1 MDEKDEEAQSI
12 INHDIKSN
20 QPSIESE
27 TDKSQSNPSFSITPK
42 ELSNLMNL
50 YKDRSDNYNDIKYF
64 KEKGGILPLL
74 TSLKTDA
81 KDGISTLSLENRLEH
96 FGSNKI
102 FVKPLPNFM
111 DFVYE
116 ALSDKMI
123 IILIISSL
131 IEISISLFN
140 KFFKGENN
148 IDYLDGISII
158 IAIVVVVMVGSI
170 TNYKKEMKF
179 HSLNDFEKKNAKYN
193 VIRNGMNQY
202 VISDELLVG
211 DLIKINYGEILPADM
226 ILIEGNGLKIDE
238 SSLTGESNSVSK
250 KCYEDCLEELLNK
263 KKEPSSNLLFCGT
276 NVVEGNGSAIVV
288 AIGEYSQKG
297 IIKGTIDNA
306 QEENKTPL
314 ENKLNIIADLIGYFG
329 LGSAIIT
336 FIALCIQLTI
346 EYFTNKELK
355 TIEIVNKI
363 LKILILCVSI
373 IVVAI
378 PEGLP
383 LAVTLSLAFS
393 IKKLMDRNNL
403 VRKMHA
409 CETMGGANY
418 ICTDKTGTL
427 TENQMYIVSLI
438 THNKEINIKRNID
451 SIYVGTINST
461 PIDKNY
467 GKKIRNNYNLI
478 IDNENVW
485 EITQMAISVNVEC
498 EITPL
503 IKSDING
510 DMETCTSKN
519 KTDKAFTEFLYQFKS
534 PVSYYRNKFLT
545 NNYNFKKLPFD
556 SIKKRMSIM
565 IKNSSFPTGYRLFTK
580 GAAENAMI
588 YSDKYIDKENGQIY
602 EINNDIKKYINHK
615 IDKLNKKMI
624 RSLYVCYKDISKE
637 EFDNGFDIGER
648 GLLIDQLELVFIG
661 IFGLKDSLRQE
672 VKESVDKCHNASV
685 NVIMVTGDNII
696 TATSIAK
703 ECNILPKTVD
713 LNNLKKYEIEKNP
726 YEINNP
732 ELKQKHI
739 ESLLINQPYSITGN
753 SFYEAIGGIYCETCN
768 EDSQNCKCPKTKA
781 EAEELSKKNGEEI
794 KKIKK
799 DSIKNIENFKKI
811 TKNLLV
817 LARSQPLHKYALVL
831 GLKALG
837 NVVAVT
843 GDGTNDA
850 PALSKS
856 DVGFAMIEGTDIAKE
871 ASDIVI
877 LDNNFSSIVI
887 AIIYGRSIY
896 ENIRKFLQFQL
907 TVNFCACILVFI
919 CSCIGNETPLNSIQM
934 LWVNLIMDSLGSL
947 ALATEPPYDSL
958 LQKRPTRKDESI
970 INGIMWKNISLQA
983 LFEIFLLLILYIKGP
998 SFIREDKKII
1008 LKSHEEIYKCF
1019 GGLPGDVN
1027 YEKSKDYIIFGSE
1040 NSWNK
1045 KLFLNLTGIKADN
1058 TLKEICKKF
1067 LPNNEDD
1074 WSNISLFDV
1083 FDKYNDIY
1091 GSTTHMTFIFN
1102 VFVFYTLFNQINC
1115 RVIDNSY
1122 NIFARIDKGLMF
1134 CLVTFGE
1141 MFIQFLIVQYGYGV
1155 FHCVKGGLSFT
1166 QWTLCIIIS
1175 SSTFLFGIIIKMIPL
1190 DKIIDYYLASKDDKD
1205 VFRPIP
1211 TIGFSKGIS
1220 IIVNNVNSLIS
1231 GDSGDKYNNNYSKIV
1246 KDEDSKDFQESET
1259 VGIYEYRN

>member
-1 MDEKDEEAQSI
+1 MEEKDEESQSI
-12 INHDIKSN
+12 INKDSKPLQIN
-20 QPSIESE
+20 EE
-27 TDKSQSNPSFSITPK
+27 LANNNNSFSISPQ

-50 YKDRSDNYNDIKYF
+50 YKDRSGNYNDIKYF
-64 KEKGGILPLL
+64 QEKGGILPLL
-74 TSLKTDA
+74 NSLKTDA
-81 KDGISTLSLENRLEH
+81 KHGISKSSVENRIEH
-96 FGSNKI
+96 FGENKI
-102 FVKPLPNFM
+102 FVKPLPNFL
-111 DFVYE
+111 DFVIE

-131 IEISISLFN
+131 IEIGISLFN

-158 IAIVVVVMVGSI
+158 VAIVVVVMVGSI

-179 HSLNDFEKKNAKYN
+179 HSLNDFEKKAAKYN
-193 VIRNGMNQY
+193 VIRSGTNHY

-211 DLIKINYGEILPADM
+211 DLVKINYGEILPADM

-250 KCYEDCLEELLNK
+250 KCYEECLEELLNK

-276 NVVEGNGSAIVV
+276 NVVEGSGSAIVV

-329 LGSAIIT
+329 LGSAIVT
-336 FIALCIQLTI
+336 FIALCIQLAF
-346 EYFTNKELK
+346 EYFTNKEIK
-355 TIEIVNKI
+355 VIEVVNKI
-363 LKILILCVSI
+363 LRILILCVSI

-427 TENQMYIVSLI
+427 TENQMYIVSLV
-438 THNKEINIKRNID
+438 TSHKEINIKRNID
-451 SIYVGTINST
+451 SIDVGSINST
-461 PIDKNY
+461 PVDKNF
-467 GKKIRNNYNLI
+467 GKKIRSNYNLI
-478 IDNENVW
+478 VDNEDFW
-485 EITQMAISVNVEC
+485 EKLQMSISVNVEC

-503 IKSDING
+503 INPDING
-510 DMETCTSKN
+510 DMEICSTKN
-519 KTDKAFTEFLYQFKS
+519 KTDKAFIEFLYQFKS
-534 PVSYYRNKFLT
+534 PVSYYRNKLLSNKF
-545 NNYNFKKLPFD
+545 NFKKLPFD
-556 SIKKRMSIM
+556 SSKKRMSILV
-565 IKNSSFPTGYRLFTK
+565 KNSSFPTGYRLFTK
-580 GAAENAMI
+580 GAAENAMM
-588 YSDKYIDKENGQIY
+588 YSDKYIDKENGQIC
-602 EINNDIKKYINHK
+602 EINNEIKKYINHK

-624 RSLYVCYKDISKE
+624 RSLYVCYKDITKE
-637 EFDNGFDIGER
+637 EFENGFEIGDR
-648 GLLIDQLELVFIG
+648 GLLVDQLELVFIG

-672 VKESVDKCHNASV
+672 VKESVEKCHDASV
-685 NVIMVTGDNII
+685 NIIMVTGDNII

-703 ECNILPKTVD
+703 ECNILPRTVD
-713 LNNLKKYEIEKNP
+713 LNDLKKYEIEKNP
-726 YEINNP
+726 NEINDP

-739 ESLLINQPYSITGN
+739 EKLLINKPYAITGN
-753 SFYEAIGGIYCETCN
+753 SFYEVIGGLYCETCN
-768 EDSQNCKCPKTKA
+768 EDSPNCKCPKTRA
-781 EAEELSKKNGEEI
+781 EAEELSRKTGSKIKN
-794 KKIKK
+794 IKK
-799 DSIKNIENFKKI
+799 DAIKNIENFKNI

-831 GLKALG
+831 GLKSLG

-896 ENIRKFLQFQL
+896 ENIRKFLQSQL
-907 TVNFCACILVFI
+907 TVNFCACLLVFI

-958 LQKRPTRKDESI
+958 LMNRPTQKNESI
-970 INGIMWKNISLQA
+970 INGKMWKNIGLQA
-983 LFEIFLLLILYIKGP
+983 FFEICLLLFLYIKGP
-998 SFIREDKKII
+998 SFIREDKPYI
-1008 LKSHEEIYKCF
+1008 LNSHEEIYSCF
-1019 GGLPGDVN
+1019 GGLPGDVDYN
-1027 YEKSKDYIIFGSE
+1027 KYKNYIIYGSE
-1040 NSWNK
+1040 TSWSK
-1045 KLFLNLTGIKADN
+1045 KFQLDISKFNADN
-1058 TLKEICKKF
+1058 NLRNICEKY
-1067 LPNNEDD
+1067 LPTNEAD
-1074 WSNISLFDV
+1074 WAGISLFDV
-1083 FDKYNDIY
+1083 FEKYNALY

-1102 VFVFYTLFNQINC
+1102 VFVFYTLFNQFNC
-1115 RVIDNSY
+1115 RIIDDSY
-1122 NIFARIDKGLMF
+1122 NIFARINKGLMF

-1141 MFIQFLIVQYGYGV
+1141 MFIQFLIVQYGFGV

-1166 QWTLCIIIS
+1166 QWTLCLIFAS
-1175 SSTFLFGIIIKMIPL
+1175 TTFLFSAIIKIIPL
-1190 DKIIDYYLASKDDKD
+1190 DKTIDYYLASKEDKD
-1205 VFRPIP
+1205 KFQPIP
-1211 TIGFSKGIS
+1211 IMGFTKGIS
-1220 IIVNNVNSLIS
+1220 VIVNNFMNR
-1231 GDSGDKYNNNYSKIV
+1231 DDTYFKIV
-1246 KDEDSKDFQESET
+1246 KDEENKNFQGSET
-1259 VGIYEYRN
+1259 VEYQ

>member
-1 MDEKDEEAQSI
+1 MEKKDENNLFI
-12 INHDIKSN
+12 HDSN
-20 QPSIESE
+20 SSLKEEGMNES
-27 TDKSQSNPSFSITPK
+27 TKSFSISPK
-42 ELSNLMNL
+42 ELSNLMEL
-50 YKDRSDNYNDIKYF
+50 YLDRSENYNDIKYF
-64 KEKGGILPLL
+64 QEKGGITSLL
-74 TSLKTDA
+74 NSLKTNA
-81 KDGISTLSLENRLEH
+81 KQGISNSSFENRIEH

-102 FVKPLPNFM
+102 FIKPLPNFM
-111 DFVYE
+111 DFVVE
-116 ALSDKMI
+116 ALTDKMI

-131 IEISISLFN
+131 IEIGISLFN

-179 HSLNDFEKKNAKYN
+179 HSLNDFQKKAAKYN
-193 VIRNGMNQY
+193 VIRNGVNQY
-202 VISDELLVG
+202 IISDELLVG

-297 IIKGTIDNA
+297 KIKGTIDNA

-329 LGSAIIT
+329 LGSAIVT
-336 FIALCIQLTI
+336 FIALCIQLTV
-346 EYFTNKELK
+346 EYFTNKEIE
-355 TIEIVNKI
+355 TIEIINKF
-363 LKILILCVSI
+363 LKIIILCVSI

-438 THNKEINIKRNID
+438 TSHNEINIKRNID
-451 SIYVGTINST
+451 SIDVGSINST
-461 PIDKNY
+461 PIDKY
-467 GKKIRNNYNLI
+467 FGKKIRNNSNLI
-478 IDNENVW
+478 IDNENFW
-485 EITQMAISVNVEC
+485 ELLRMSISINVDC
-498 EITPL
+498 EVIPL
-503 IKSDING
+503 IKPDING
-510 DMETCTSKN
+510 DMETYNTRN
-519 KTDKAFTEFLYQFKS
+519 KTDKAFIEFLCQYKS
-534 PVSYYRNKFLT
+534 PVSFYRNKLLA
-545 NNYNFKKLPFD
+545 NNYNYKKLPFD
-556 SIKKRMSIM
+556 SSKKRMSIL

-580 GAAENAMI
+580 GASENAMM
-588 YSDKYIDKENGQIY
+588 YCDKYIDKENGQIY
-602 EINNDIKKYINHK
+602 EINNNIKKYINHK

-624 RSLYVCYKDISKE
+624 RSLYVGYKDISKE
-637 EFDNGFDIGER
+637 EFENGFEIGER

-672 VKESVDKCHNASV
+672 VKESVEKCHEASV

-696 TATSIAK
+696 TATAIAK
-703 ECNILPKTVD
+703 ECNILPSSVD
-713 LNNLKKYEIEKNP
+713 LNDLKKYEIEKNP
-726 YEINNP
+726 NEINNP

-739 ESLLINQPYSITGN
+739 ENLLINKPYAITGN
-753 SFYEAIGGIYCETCN
+753 SFYEIIEGIYCESCN
-768 EDSQNCKCPKTKA
+768 EDSINCKCPKTKA
-781 EAEELSKKNGEEI
+781 EAEELYKKNGLKI
-794 KKIKK
+794 NKIKK

-831 GLKALG
+831 GLKSLG

-887 AIIYGRSIY
+887 AIIYGRAIY

-958 LQKRPTRKDESI
+958 LLKKPTKKNESI
-970 INGIMWKNISLQA
+970 INGIMWKNIVLQA
-983 LFEIFLLLILYIKGP
+983 FFEICLLLFLYIKGP
-998 SFIREDKKII
+998 SFIREDKPLI
-1008 LKSHEEIYKCF
+1008 LNSHKEIYNCF
-1019 GGLPGDVN
+1019 GGLPGNVN
-1027 YEKSKDYIIFGSE
+1027 YEKNKYNILTGIE
-1040 NSWNK
+1040 NDWNK
-1045 KLFLNLTGIKADN
+1045 TLFLNISN
-1058 TLKEICKKF
+1058 FNNNNNLKKICEKY
-1067 LPNNEDD
+1067 LPPNEED
-1074 WSNISLFDV
+1074 WSTTSLFDI

-1115 RVIDNSY
+1115 RVIDDSY
-1122 NIFARIDKGLMF
+1122 NIFARINKGFMF

-1141 MFIQFLIVQYGYGV
+1141 MFIQFLIVQYGYGI
-1155 FHCVKGGLSFT
+1155 FHCIKGGLSFT
-1166 QWTLCIIIS
+1166 QWSLCLIFS
-1175 SSTFLFGIIIKMIPL
+1175 SSTFLFSLIIKIIPL
-1190 DKIIDYYLASKDDKD
+1190 DKNINYYLAPKEDKEFEPIPIIGFNKDISVFIDNFMNREDRYKLNNNPYVKIIKDDEGKNYQSFD
-1205 VFRPIP
+1205 
-1211 TIGFSKGIS
+1211 
-1220 IIVNNVNSLIS
+1220 NV
-1231 GDSGDKYNNNYSKIV
+1231 
-1246 KDEDSKDFQESET
+1246 T
-1259 VGIYEYRN
+1259 

>member
-1 MDEKDEEAQSI
+1 MEERDEESMSI
-12 INHDIKSN
+12 INNDSKPPVIEPDISN
-20 QPSIESE
+20 
-27 TDKSQSNPSFSITPK
+27 DKHSFSITPQ

-50 YKDRSDNYNDIKYF
+50 YKDRSENYNDIKYF
-64 KEKGGILPLL
+64 QEKGGILSLL

-81 KDGISTLSLENRLEH
+81 KHGISTISLQNRLEH

-102 FVKPLPNFM
+102 FIKPLPNFW
-111 DFVYE
+111 DFVLE

-140 KFFKGENN
+140 RFFKGEDN

-179 HSLNDFEKKNAKYN
+179 HSLNDFEKKAAKYN

-211 DLIKINYGEILPADM
+211 DLVKINYGEILPADM

-250 KCYEDCLEELLNK
+250 KIYEECLEELLNK
-263 KKEPSSNLLFCGT
+263 KKDPSSNLLFCGT
-276 NVVEGNGSAIVV
+276 NVVEGSGSAIVI

-329 LGSAIIT
+329 LGSAVIT
-336 FIALCIQLTI
+336 FIALCIQLTV
-346 EYFTNKELK
+346 EYFTNKEL
-355 TIEIVNKI
+355 TTMEIVNKI

-438 THNKEINIKRNID
+438 TSNKEINIKRNFD
-451 SIYVGTINST
+451 SIDVGTINST
-461 PIDKNY
+461 PIDKNF
-467 GKKIRNNYNLI
+467 GKKIRSNYNLI
-478 IDNENVW
+478 IDNDNYW
-485 EITQMAISVNVEC
+485 EILQMSISVNVEC

-503 IKSDING
+503 IKPDING
-510 DMETCTSKN
+510 DMETCSTRN

-534 PVSYYRNKFLT
+534 PVSFYRNKLLT
-545 NNYNFKKLPFD
+545 NNFNFKKLPFD
-556 SIKKRMSIM
+556 SSKKRMSILV
-565 IKNSSFPTGYRLFTK
+565 KNSSFPTGYRLFTK
-580 GAAENAMI
+580 GAAENAMM

-602 EINNDIKKYINHK
+602 EINNEMKKFITHK

-624 RSLYVCYKDISKE
+624 RSLYLCYKDITKE
-637 EFDNGFDIGER
+637 EFENGFEIGER

-672 VKESVDKCHNASV
+672 VKESVEKCHDASV

-696 TATSIAK
+696 TATAIAK
-703 ECNILPKTVD
+703 ECNILPSTVD
-713 LNNLKKYEIEKNP
+713 LNDLKKHDIEKNP
-726 YEINNP
+726 NEINNP
-732 ELKQKHI
+732 ELKENHI
-739 ESLLINQPYSITGN
+739 KNLLINKPYAITGN
-753 SFYEAIGGIYCETCN
+753 SFYEAIGGIYCETCK
-768 EDSQNCKCPKTKA
+768 EDSSNCKCPKTKA
-781 EAEELSKKNGEEI
+781 EAEELSKKTGVKI
-794 KKIKK
+794 KNIKK
-799 DSIKNIENFKKI
+799 DSIKNIDNFKEI

-831 GLKALG
+831 GLKSLG

-907 TVNFCACILVFI
+907 TVNFCACLLVFI

-958 LQKRPTRKDESI
+958 LSKRPTQKNESI
-970 INGIMWKNISLQA
+970 INGIMWKHISLQA
-983 LFEIFLLLILYIKGP
+983 LFEILLLLFLYIKGP
-998 SFIREDKKII
+998 YFIREDKKLI
-1008 LKSHEEIYKCF
+1008 LKSHEEIYNCF

-1027 YEKSKDYIIFGSE
+1027 YEKSKEYILYGVE
-1040 NSWNK
+1040 NSWSK
-1045 KLFLNLTGIKADN
+1045 KLLINLKNIQSN
-1058 TLKEICKKF
+1058 NNLKKICEKY
-1067 LPNNEDD
+1067 LPTNEEE
-1074 WSNISLFDV
+1074 WGSISLFDI
-1083 FDKYNDIY
+1083 FDKYNDLY

-1102 VFVFYTLFNQINC
+1102 VFVFYTLFNQFNC
-1115 RVIDNSY
+1115 RVIDDSY
-1122 NIFARIDKGLMF
+1122 NIFARINKGFMF
-1134 CLVTFGE
+1134 ILVTLGE
-1141 MFIQFLIVQYGYGV
+1141 MFIQFLIVQYGSGV

-1166 QWTLCIIIS
+1166 QWTLCLIFS
-1175 SSTFLFGIIIKMIPL
+1175 SSTFLFSFLIKMIPL
-1190 DKIIDYYLASKDDKD
+1190 DKTIDYYLASNEDKD
-1205 VFRPIP
+1205 KFKPIP
-1211 TIGFSKGIS
+1211 IIGFSKGVS
-1220 IIVNNVNSLIS
+1220 VIVNNFLNS
-1231 GDSGDKYNNNYSKIV
+1231 DKINDNYVKIV
-1246 KDEDSKDFQESET
+1246 KDDDGKNLQGTET
-1259 VGIYEYRN
+1259 VGI

>member
-1 MDEKDEEAQSI
+1 MEEKDEESQSI
-12 INHDIKSN
+12 INKDSKPLQIN
-20 QPSIESE
+20 EE
-27 TDKSQSNPSFSITPK
+27 LANNNNSFSISPQ

-50 YKDRSDNYNDIKYF
+50 YKDRSGNYNDIKYF
-64 KEKGGILPLL
+64 QEKGGILPLL
-74 TSLKTDA
+74 NSLKTDA
-81 KDGISTLSLENRLEH
+81 KHGISKSSVENRIEH
-96 FGSNKI
+96 FGENKI
-102 FVKPLPNFM
+102 FVKPLPNFL
-111 DFVYE
+111 DFVIE

-131 IEISISLFN
+131 IEIGISLFN

-158 IAIVVVVMVGSI
+158 VAIVVVVMVGSI

-179 HSLNDFEKKNAKYN
+179 HSLNDFEKKAAKYN
-193 VIRNGMNQY
+193 VIRSGTNHY

-211 DLIKINYGEILPADM
+211 DLVKINYGEILPADM

-250 KCYEDCLEELLNK
+250 KCYEECLEELLNK

-276 NVVEGNGSAIVV
+276 NVVEGSGSAIVV

-329 LGSAIIT
+329 LGSAIVT
-336 FIALCIQLTI
+336 FIALCIQLAF
-346 EYFTNKELK
+346 EYFTNKEIK
-355 TIEIVNKI
+355 VIEVVNKI
-363 LKILILCVSI
+363 LRILILCVSI

-427 TENQMYIVSLI
+427 TENQMYIVSLV
-438 THNKEINIKRNID
+438 TSHKEINIKRNID
-451 SIYVGTINST
+451 SIDVGSINST
-461 PIDKNY
+461 PVDKNF
-467 GKKIRNNYNLI
+467 GKKIRSNYNLI
-478 IDNENVW
+478 VDNEDFW
-485 EITQMAISVNVEC
+485 EKLQMSISVNVEC

-503 IKSDING
+503 INPDING
-510 DMETCTSKN
+510 DMEICSTKN
-519 KTDKAFTEFLYQFKS
+519 KTDKAFIEFLYQFKS
-534 PVSYYRNKFLT
+534 PVSYYRNKLLSNKF
-545 NNYNFKKLPFD
+545 NFKKLPFD
-556 SIKKRMSIM
+556 SSKKRMSILV
-565 IKNSSFPTGYRLFTK
+565 KNSSFPTGYRLFTK
-580 GAAENAMI
+580 GAAENAMM
-588 YSDKYIDKENGQIY
+588 YSDKYIDKENGQIC
-602 EINNDIKKYINHK
+602 EINNEIKKYINHK

-624 RSLYVCYKDISKE
+624 RSLYVCYKDITKE
-637 EFDNGFDIGER
+637 EFENGFEIGDR
-648 GLLIDQLELVFIG
+648 GLLVDQLELVFIG

-672 VKESVDKCHNASV
+672 VKESVEKCHDASV

-703 ECNILPKTVD
+703 ECNILPRTVD
-713 LNNLKKYEIEKNP
+713 LNDLKKYEIEKNP
-726 YEINNP
+726 NEINDP

-739 ESLLINQPYSITGN
+739 EKLLINKPYAITGN
-753 SFYEAIGGIYCETCN
+753 SFYEVIGGIYCETCN
-768 EDSQNCKCPKTKA
+768 EDSPNCKCPKTRA
-781 EAEELSKKNGEEI
+781 EAEELSRKTGSKIKN
-794 KKIKK
+794 IKK
-799 DSIKNIENFKKI
+799 DAIKNIENFKNI

-831 GLKALG
+831 GLKSLG

-907 TVNFCACILVFI
+907 TVNFCACLLVFI

-958 LQKRPTRKDESI
+958 LMNRPTQKNESI
-970 INGIMWKNISLQA
+970 INGKMWKNIGLQA
-983 LFEIFLLLILYIKGP
+983 FFEICLLLFLYIKGP
-998 SFIREDKKII
+998 SFIREDKPYI
-1008 LKSHEEIYKCF
+1008 LNSHEEIYSCF
-1019 GGLPGDVN
+1019 GGLPGDVDYN
-1027 YEKSKDYIIFGSE
+1027 KYKNYIIYGSE
-1040 NSWNK
+1040 TSWSK
-1045 KLFLNLTGIKADN
+1045 KFQLDISKFNADN
-1058 TLKEICKKF
+1058 NLRNICEKY
-1067 LPNNEDD
+1067 LPTNEAD
-1074 WSNISLFDV
+1074 WAGISLFDV
-1083 FDKYNDIY
+1083 FEKYNALY

-1102 VFVFYTLFNQINC
+1102 VFVFYTLFNQFNC
-1115 RVIDNSY
+1115 RIIDDSY
-1122 NIFARIDKGLMF
+1122 NIFARINKGLMF

-1141 MFIQFLIVQYGYGV
+1141 MFIQFLIVQYGFGV

-1166 QWTLCIIIS
+1166 QWTLCLIFS
-1175 SSTFLFGIIIKMIPL
+1175 STTFLFSAIIKIIPL
-1190 DKIIDYYLASKDDKD
+1190 DKTIDYYLASKEDKD
-1205 VFRPIP
+1205 KFQPIP
-1211 TIGFSKGIS
+1211 IMGFTKGIS
-1220 IIVNNVNSLIS
+1220 VIVNNFMNR
-1231 GDSGDKYNNNYSKIV
+1231 DDTYFKIV
-1246 KDEDSKDFQESET
+1246 KDEENKNFQGSET
-1259 VGIYEYRN
+1259 VEYQ

>member
-1 MDEKDEEAQSI
+1 MDEKDEETLSI
-12 INHDIKSN
+12 INHDNK
-20 QPSIESE
+20 QPQQETETSTESE
-27 TDKSQSNPSFSITPK
+27 SSKNNPSFSITPQ

-50 YKDRSDNYNDIKYF
+50 YKDRSENYNDIKYF
-64 KEKGGILPLL
+64 QEKGGILPLL

-81 KDGISTLSLENRLEH
+81 KHGISTLSLENRLEH

-111 DFVYE
+111 DFVKE

-123 IILIISSL
+123 IILIISSF
-131 IEISISLFN
+131 IEISISIFN
-140 KFFKGENN
+140 IFKGEKNV
-148 IDYLDGISII
+148 DYLDGISII

-193 VIRNGMNQY
+193 VIRNSMNQY

-211 DLIKINYGEILPADM
+211 DLVKINYGEILPADM

-250 KCYEDCLEELLNK
+250 KCYEECLQELLNK

-276 NVVEGNGSAIVV
+276 NVVEGSGSAIVV

-329 LGSAIIT
+329 LGSAIVT

-346 EYFTNKELK
+346 EYFSNKEMK
-355 TIEIVNKI
+355 VMEIVNKI

-451 SIYVGTINST
+451 SLEVGTINST
-461 PIDKNY
+461 PVDKNY
-467 GKKIRNNYNLI
+467 GKKLRNNYNLI
-478 IDNENVW
+478 IDNDSFW
-485 EITQMAISVNVEC
+485 EVLQMAISVNVEC

-503 IKSDING
+503 IKCDING
-510 DMETCTSKN
+510 DMETCESNN

-534 PVSYYRNKFLT
+534 PLSFYRNKLLA
-545 NNYNFKKLPFD
+545 NNYNFKKLSFD
-556 SIKKRMSIM
+556 STKKRMSIM

-588 YSDKYIDKENGQIY
+588 YSDKYIDKENGKIY

-637 EFDNGFDIGER
+637 EFENGFDIGER

-672 VKESVDKCHNASV
+672 VKESVDKCHDASV

-696 TATSIAK
+696 TATAIAK
-703 ECNILPKTVD
+703 ECNILPSNVN
-713 LNNLKKYEIEKNP
+713 LNDLKKYEIEKNP
-726 YEINNP
+726 NEINDP
-732 ELKQKHI
+732 KLKQEHI
-739 ESLLINQPYSITGN
+739 KSLLINKPYAITGN
-753 SFYEAIGGIYCETCN
+753 SFYEVIGGIYCETCN

-781 EAEELSKKNGEEI
+781 EAEELSKRNGENI

-799 DSIKNIENFKKI
+799 DSIKNIENFKEI

-831 GLKALG
+831 GLKSLG

-896 ENIRKFLQFQL
+896 ENIRKFLEFQL

-919 CSCIGNETPLNSIQM
+919 CSCIGNETPLSSIQM

-958 LQKRPTRKDESI
+958 LSQKPTRKNESI
-970 INGIMWKNISLQA
+970 INGIMWKHISLQA
-983 LFEIFLLLILYIKGP
+983 LFEILLLLILYIKGP
-998 SFIREDKKII
+998 SFIHEDKKLI
-1008 LKSHEEIYKCF
+1008 LNSHEEIYKCF
-1019 GGLPGDVN
+1019 GGLPGNVN
-1027 YEKSKDYIIFGSE
+1027 YERNKDYILIGSE
-1040 NSWNK
+1040 NSWSK
-1045 KLFLNLTGIKADN
+1045 KIFLNLTGIKNDQK
-1058 TLKEICKKF
+1058 LKNICEKY
-1067 LPNNEDD
+1067 LSSNEAE
-1074 WSNISLFDV
+1074 WSTISLFDI

-1115 RVIDNSY
+1115 RVINDSY

-1141 MFIQFLIVQYGYGV
+1141 MFIQFLIVQYGSGV

-1166 QWTLCIIIS
+1166 QWTVCLILA
-1175 SSTFLFGIIIKMIPL
+1175 SSTFVFSAIIKIIPL
-1190 DKIIDYYLASKDDKD
+1190 DKTIDYYLASNEDKD
-1205 VFRPIP
+1205 IFKPIP
-1211 TIGFSKGIS
+1211 TIGFSKGVS
-1220 IIVNNVNSLIS
+1220 IIVNNFLN
-1231 GDSGDKYNNNYSKIV
+1231 GDKFNNNYSKIV

-1259 VGIYEYRN
+1259 VGI

>member
-1 MDEKDEEAQSI
+1 MEEKDEESQSI
-12 INHDIKSN
+12 INKDSKPLQIN
-20 QPSIESE
+20 EE
-27 TDKSQSNPSFSITPK
+27 LANNNNSFSISPQ

-50 YKDRSDNYNDIKYF
+50 YKDRSGNYNDIKYF
-64 KEKGGILPLL
+64 QEKGGILPLL
-74 TSLKTDA
+74 NSLKTDA
-81 KDGISTLSLENRLEH
+81 KHGISKSSVENRIEH
-96 FGSNKI
+96 FGENKI
-102 FVKPLPNFM
+102 FVKPLPNFL
-111 DFVYE
+111 DFVIE

-131 IEISISLFN
+131 IEIGISLFN

-158 IAIVVVVMVGSI
+158 VAIVVVVMVGSI

-179 HSLNDFEKKNAKYN
+179 HSLNDFEKKAAKYN
-193 VIRNGMNQY
+193 VIRSGTNHY

-211 DLIKINYGEILPADM
+211 DLVKINYGEILPADM

-250 KCYEDCLEELLNK
+250 KCYEECLEELLNK

-276 NVVEGNGSAIVV
+276 NVVEGSGSAIVV

-329 LGSAIIT
+329 LGSAIVT
-336 FIALCIQLTI
+336 FIALCIQLAF
-346 EYFTNKELK
+346 EYFTNKEIK
-355 TIEIVNKI
+355 VIEVVNKI
-363 LKILILCVSI
+363 LRILILCVSI

-427 TENQMYIVSLI
+427 TENQMYIVSLV
-438 THNKEINIKRNID
+438 TSHKEINIKRNID
-451 SIYVGTINST
+451 SIDVGSINST
-461 PIDKNY
+461 PVDKNF
-467 GKKIRNNYNLI
+467 GKKIRSNYNLI
-478 IDNENVW
+478 VDNEDFW
-485 EITQMAISVNVEC
+485 EKLQMSISVNVEC
-498 EITPL
+498 EISPL
-503 IKSDING
+503 INPDING
-510 DMETCTSKN
+510 DMEICSTKN
-519 KTDKAFTEFLYQFKS
+519 KTDKAFIEFLYQFKS
-534 PVSYYRNKFLT
+534 PVSYYRNKLLSNKF
-545 NNYNFKKLPFD
+545 NFKKLPFD
-556 SIKKRMSIM
+556 SSKKRMSILV
-565 IKNSSFPTGYRLFTK
+565 KNSSFPTGYRLFTK
-580 GAAENAMI
+580 GAAENAMM
-588 YSDKYIDKENGQIY
+588 YSDKYIDKENGQIC
-602 EINNDIKKYINHK
+602 EINNEIKKYINHK

-624 RSLYVCYKDISKE
+624 RSLYVCYKDITKE
-637 EFDNGFDIGER
+637 EFENGFEIGDR
-648 GLLIDQLELVFIG
+648 GLLVDQLELVFIG

-672 VKESVDKCHNASV
+672 VKESVEKCHDASV

-703 ECNILPKTVD
+703 ECNILPRTVD
-713 LNNLKKYEIEKNP
+713 LNDLKKYEIEKNP
-726 YEINNP
+726 NEINDP

-739 ESLLINQPYSITGN
+739 EKLLINKPYAITGN
-753 SFYEAIGGIYCETCN
+753 SFYEVIGGLYCETCN
-768 EDSQNCKCPKTKA
+768 EDSPNCKCPKTRA
-781 EAEELSKKNGEEI
+781 EAEELSRKTGSKIKN
-794 KKIKK
+794 IKK
-799 DSIKNIENFKKI
+799 DAIKNIENFKNI

-831 GLKALG
+831 GLKSLG

-907 TVNFCACILVFI
+907 TVNFCACLLVFI

-958 LQKRPTRKDESI
+958 LMNRPTQKNESI
-970 INGIMWKNISLQA
+970 INGKMWKNIGLQA
-983 LFEIFLLLILYIKGP
+983 FFEICLLLFLYIKGP
-998 SFIREDKKII
+998 SFIREDKPYI
-1008 LKSHEEIYKCF
+1008 LNSHEEIYSCF
-1019 GGLPGDVN
+1019 GGLPGDVDYN
-1027 YEKSKDYIIFGSE
+1027 KYKNYIIYGSE
-1040 NSWNK
+1040 TSWSK
-1045 KLFLNLTGIKADN
+1045 KFQLDISKFNADN
-1058 TLKEICKKF
+1058 NLRNICEKY
-1067 LPNNEDD
+1067 LPTNEAD
-1074 WSNISLFDV
+1074 WAGISLFDV
-1083 FDKYNDIY
+1083 FEKYNALY

-1102 VFVFYTLFNQINC
+1102 VFVFYTLFNQFNC
-1115 RVIDNSY
+1115 RIIDDSY
-1122 NIFARIDKGLMF
+1122 NIFARINKGLMF

-1141 MFIQFLIVQYGYGV
+1141 MFIQFLIVQYGFGV

-1166 QWTLCIIIS
+1166 QWTLCLIFAS
-1175 SSTFLFGIIIKMIPL
+1175 TTFLFSAIIKIIPL
-1190 DKIIDYYLASKDDKD
+1190 DKTIDYYLASKEDKD
-1205 VFRPIP
+1205 KFQPIP
-1211 TIGFSKGIS
+1211 IMGFTKGIS
-1220 IIVNNVNSLIS
+1220 VIVNNFMNR
-1231 GDSGDKYNNNYSKIV
+1231 DDTYFKIV
-1246 KDEDSKDFQESET
+1246 KDEENKNFQGSET
-1259 VGIYEYRN
+1259 VEYQ

>member
-1 MDEKDEEAQSI
+1 MEERDEESMSI
-12 INHDIKSN
+12 INNDSKS
-20 QPSIESE
+20 PVIEPE
-27 TDKSQSNPSFSITPK
+27 ILNDKHSFSITPQ

-50 YKDRSDNYNDIKYF
+50 YKDRSENYNDIKYF
-64 KEKGGILPLL
+64 QEKGGILSLL

-81 KDGISTLSLENRLEH
+81 KHGISTISLQNRLEH

-102 FVKPLPNFM
+102 FIKPLPNFW
-111 DFVYE
+111 DFVLE

-140 KFFKGENN
+140 RFFKGENN

-179 HSLNDFEKKNAKYN
+179 HSLNDFERKAAKYN

-211 DLIKINYGEILPADM
+211 DLVKINYGEILPADM

-250 KCYEDCLEELLNK
+250 KIYEECLEELLNK
-263 KKEPSSNLLFCGT
+263 KKDPSSNLLFCGT
-276 NVVEGNGSAIVV
+276 NVVEGSGSAIVI

-336 FIALCIQLTI
+336 FIALCIQLTV
-346 EYFTNKELK
+346 EYFTNKEL
-355 TIEIVNKI
+355 TTMEIINKI

-438 THNKEINIKRNID
+438 TSNKEINIKRNFD
-451 SIYVGTINST
+451 SIDVGSINST
-461 PIDKNY
+461 PIDKNF
-467 GKKIRNNYNLI
+467 GKKIRSNYNLI
-478 IDNENVW
+478 IDNDNYW
-485 EITQMAISVNVEC
+485 EILQMSISVNVEC

-503 IKSDING
+503 LKPDING
-510 DMETCTSKN
+510 DMETCSTRN

-534 PVSYYRNKFLT
+534 PVSFYRNKLLT
-545 NNYNFKKLPFD
+545 NNFNFKKLPFD
-556 SIKKRMSIM
+556 SSKKRMSILV
-565 IKNSSFPTGYRLFTK
+565 KNSSFPTGYRLFTK
-580 GAAENAMI
+580 GAAENAMM

-602 EINNDIKKYINHK
+602 EINNEIKKFITHK

-624 RSLYVCYKDISKE
+624 RSLYLCYKDITKE
-637 EFDNGFDIGER
+637 EFENGFEIGER

-672 VKESVDKCHNASV
+672 VKESVEKCHDASV

-696 TATSIAK
+696 TATAIAK
-703 ECNILPKTVD
+703 ECNILPNTVD
-713 LNNLKKYEIEKNP
+713 LNDLKKHDIEKNP
-726 YEINNP
+726 NEINNP
-732 ELKQKHI
+732 ELKEKHI
-739 ESLLINQPYSITGN
+739 KNLLINKPYAITGN
-753 SFYEAIGGIYCETCN
+753 SFYEAIGGIYCETCK
-768 EDSQNCKCPKTKA
+768 EDSSNCKCPKTKA
-781 EAEELSKKNGEEI
+781 EAEELSKKTGVKI
-794 KKIKK
+794 KNIKK
-799 DSIKNIENFKKI
+799 DSIKNIDNFKEI

-831 GLKALG
+831 GLKSLG

-907 TVNFCACILVFI
+907 TVNFCACLLVFI

-958 LQKRPTRKDESI
+958 LSKRPTQKNESI
-970 INGIMWKNISLQA
+970 INGIMWKHISLQA
-983 LFEIFLLLILYIKGP
+983 LFEILLLLFLYIKGP
-998 SFIREDKKII
+998 YFIKEDKNLI
-1008 LKSHEEIYKCF
+1008 LKSHEEIYNCF

-1027 YEKSKDYIIFGSE
+1027 YEKSKEYILYGVE
-1040 NSWNK
+1040 NSWSK
-1045 KLFLNLTGIKADN
+1045 KLLINLKN
-1058 TLKEICKKF
+1058 LQNNNNLKKICEKY
-1067 LPNNEDD
+1067 LPSNEEE
-1074 WSNISLFDV
+1074 WGSISLFDI
-1083 FDKYNDIY
+1083 FDKYNDLY
-1091 GSTTHMTFIFN
+1091 GATTHMTFIFN

-1115 RVIDNSY
+1115 RVIDDSY
-1122 NIFARIDKGLMF
+1122 NIFARINKGFMF
-1134 CLVTFGE
+1134 ILVTLGE
-1141 MFIQFLIVQYGYGV
+1141 MFIQFLIVQYGSGV

-1166 QWTLCIIIS
+1166 QWTLCLIFS
-1175 SSTFLFGIIIKMIPL
+1175 SSTFLFSVLIKMIPL
-1190 DKIIDYYLASKDDKD
+1190 DKTIDYFLSSNEDKE
-1205 VFRPIP
+1205 FKPIP
-1211 TIGFSKGIS
+1211 IIGFSKGVS
-1220 IIVNNVNSLIS
+1220 VIVNNFLNS
-1231 GDSGDKYNNNYSKIV
+1231 DKINNNYVKIV
-1246 KDEDSKDFQESET
+1246 KDDDSRNLQGTET
-1259 VGIYEYRN
+1259 VGI

>member
-1 MDEKDEEAQSI
+1 MEEKDEESLSI
-12 INHDIKSN
+12 INHDSKPFQIEQESSN
-20 QPSIESE
+20 
-27 TDKSQSNPSFSITPK
+27 DNHSFSITPQ

-50 YKDRSDNYNDIKYF
+50 YKERSDNYNDIKYF
-64 KEKGGILPLL
+64 QEKGGILPLL

-81 KDGISTLSLENRLEH
+81 KQGISTISLKNRLKH

-102 FVKPLPNFM
+102 FIKPLPNFL
-111 DFVYE
+111 DFVFE

-140 KFFKGENN
+140 RFFKGEDN

-179 HSLNDFEKKNAKYN
+179 HSLNDFQKKAAKYN
-193 VIRNGMNQY
+193 VIRNGINQY

-211 DLIKINYGEILPADM
+211 DLVKVNYGEILPADM

-250 KCYEDCLEELLNK
+250 KCYEECLEELLNN

-276 NVVEGNGSAIVV
+276 NVVEGSGSAIVI

-336 FIALCIQLTI
+336 FIALCIQLAI

-355 TIEIVNKI
+355 MIEIMNKI

-438 THNKEINIKRNID
+438 TSNKEINIKKNFD
-451 SIYVGTINST
+451 SVDVGTINST

-467 GKKIRNNYNLI
+467 GKKIRTNYNLI
-478 IDNENVW
+478 IDNENFW
-485 EITQMAISVNVEC
+485 DILQMSISVNVEC

-503 IKSDING
+503 IKPNING
-510 DMETCTSKN
+510 DMETCETRN

-534 PVSYYRNKFLT
+534 PVSFYRNKLLG

-556 SIKKRMSIM
+556 SSKKRMSILV
-565 IKNSSFPTGYRLFTK
+565 KNSIFPTGYRLFTK
-580 GAAENAMI
+580 GAAENAMM

-602 EINNDIKKYINHK
+602 EINNDVKKFINHK

-624 RSLYVCYKDISKE
+624 RSLYLGYKDITKE
-637 EFDNGFDIGER
+637 EFENGFEIGER

-672 VKESVDKCHNASV
+672 VKESVEKCHEASV

-703 ECNILPKTVD
+703 ECNILPNTVD
-713 LNNLKKYEIEKNP
+713 LNDLKKYEIEKNP
-726 YEINNP
+726 NEINNS
-732 ELKQKHI
+732 ELKEKHI
-739 ESLLINQPYSITGN
+739 KDLLINKPYAITGN
-753 SFYEAIGGIYCETCN
+753 SFYEVIGGIYCETCR
-768 EDSQNCKCPKTKA
+768 EDTSNCKCPKTKA
-781 EAEELSKKNGEEI
+781 EAEELSKKTCSKI
-794 KKIKK
+794 KDIKK
-799 DSIKNIENFKKI
+799 DSIKNIENFKQI
-811 TKNLLV
+811 TSNLLV

-831 GLKALG
+831 GLKTLG

-907 TVNFCACILVFI
+907 TVNFCACLLVFI

-958 LQKRPTRKDESI
+958 LSKKPTQKNESI
-970 INGIMWKNISLQA
+970 INGIMWKHISLQA
-983 LFEIFLLLILYIKGP
+983 LFEIFLLLLLYIKGP
-998 SFIREDKKII
+998 LFIKEDNNLI
-1008 LKSHEEIYKCF
+1008 LKSHEEIYNCF

-1027 YEKSKDYIIFGSE
+1027 YNKSKNYILFGSE

-1045 KLFLNLTGIKADN
+1045 KLYLNMTN
-1058 TLKEICKKF
+1058 LKQNYNLKRICAKY
-1067 LPNNEDD
+1067 LPINEDE
-1074 WSNISLFDV
+1074 WPSISLFDI
-1083 FDKYNDIY
+1083 FDKYNNIY

-1102 VFVFYTLFNQINC
+1102 VFVFYTLFNQFNC
-1115 RVIDNSY
+1115 RVIDDSY
-1122 NIFARIDKGLMF
+1122 NICARINKGLMF

-1141 MFIQFLIVQYGYGV
+1141 MFIQFLIVQYGSGI

-1166 QWTLCIIIS
+1166 QWILCLLFS
-1175 SSTFLFGIIIKMIPL
+1175 SSTFLFSALIKNIPI
-1190 DKIIDYYLASKDDKD
+1190 DKTIDYYLDSNDDEDKD
-1205 VFRPIP
+1205 KLKPIP
-1211 TIGFSKGIS
+1211 ILGFTKGVS
-1220 IIVNNVNSLIS
+1220 VIVNNFFNN
-1231 GDSGDKYNNNYSKIV
+1231 DNNYRKII
-1246 KDEDSKDFQESET
+1246 KDDDKNLQGTE
-1259 VGIYEYRN
+1259 VI

>member
-1 MDEKDEEAQSI
+1 MEEKDEESQSI
-12 INHDIKSN
+12 INKDSKPLQIN
-20 QPSIESE
+20 EE
-27 TDKSQSNPSFSITPK
+27 LANNNNSFSISPQ

-50 YKDRSDNYNDIKYF
+50 YKDRSGNYNDIKYF
-64 KEKGGILPLL
+64 QEKGGILPLL
-74 TSLKTDA
+74 NSLKTDA
-81 KDGISTLSLENRLEH
+81 KHGISKSSVENRIEH
-96 FGSNKI
+96 FGENKI
-102 FVKPLPNFM
+102 FVKPLPNFL
-111 DFVYE
+111 DFVIE

-131 IEISISLFN
+131 IEIGISLFN

-158 IAIVVVVMVGSI
+158 VAIVVVVMVGSI

-179 HSLNDFEKKNAKYN
+179 HSLNDFEKKAAKYN
-193 VIRNGMNQY
+193 VIRSGTNHY

-211 DLIKINYGEILPADM
+211 DLVKINYGEILPADM

-250 KCYEDCLEELLNK
+250 KCYEECLEELLNK

-276 NVVEGNGSAIVV
+276 NVVEGSGSAIVV

-329 LGSAIIT
+329 LGSAIVT
-336 FIALCIQLTI
+336 FIALCIQLAF
-346 EYFTNKELK
+346 EYFTNKEIK
-355 TIEIVNKI
+355 VIEVVNKI
-363 LKILILCVSI
+363 LRILILCVSI

-427 TENQMYIVSLI
+427 TENQMYIVSLV
-438 THNKEINIKRNID
+438 TSHKEINIKRNID
-451 SIYVGTINST
+451 SIDVGSINST
-461 PIDKNY
+461 PVDKNF
-467 GKKIRNNYNLI
+467 GKKIRSNYNLI
-478 IDNENVW
+478 VDNEDFW
-485 EITQMAISVNVEC
+485 EKLQMSISVNVEC

-503 IKSDING
+503 INPDING
-510 DMETCTSKN
+510 DMEICSTKN
-519 KTDKAFTEFLYQFKS
+519 KTDKAFIEFLYQFKS
-534 PVSYYRNKFLT
+534 PVSYYRNKLLSNKF
-545 NNYNFKKLPFD
+545 NFKKLPFD
-556 SIKKRMSIM
+556 SSKKRMSILV
-565 IKNSSFPTGYRLFTK
+565 KNSSFPTGYRLFTK
-580 GAAENAMI
+580 GAAENAMM
-588 YSDKYIDKENGQIY
+588 YSDKYIDKENGQIC
-602 EINNDIKKYINHK
+602 EINNEIKKYINHK

-624 RSLYVCYKDISKE
+624 RSLYVCYKDITKE
-637 EFDNGFDIGER
+637 EFENGFEIGDR
-648 GLLIDQLELVFIG
+648 GLLVDQLELVFIG

-672 VKESVDKCHNASV
+672 VKESVEKCHDASV

-703 ECNILPKTVD
+703 ECNILPRTVD
-713 LNNLKKYEIEKNP
+713 LNDLKKYEIEKNP
-726 YEINNP
+726 NEINDP

-739 ESLLINQPYSITGN
+739 EKLLINKPYAITGN
-753 SFYEAIGGIYCETCN
+753 SFYEVIGGIYCETCN
-768 EDSQNCKCPKTKA
+768 EDSPNCKCPKTRA
-781 EAEELSKKNGEEI
+781 EAEELSRKTGSKIKN
-794 KKIKK
+794 IKK
-799 DSIKNIENFKKI
+799 DAIKNIENFKNI

-831 GLKALG
+831 GLKSLG

-896 ENIRKFLQFQL
+896 ENIRKFLQSQL
-907 TVNFCACILVFI
+907 TVNFCACLLVFI

-958 LQKRPTRKDESI
+958 LMNRPTQKNESI
-970 INGIMWKNISLQA
+970 INGKMWKNIGLQA
-983 LFEIFLLLILYIKGP
+983 FFEICLLLFLYIKGP
-998 SFIREDKKII
+998 SFIREDKPYI
-1008 LKSHEEIYKCF
+1008 LNSHEEIYSCF
-1019 GGLPGDVN
+1019 GGLPGDVDYN
-1027 YEKSKDYIIFGSE
+1027 KYKNYIIYGSE
-1040 NSWNK
+1040 TSWSK
-1045 KLFLNLTGIKADN
+1045 KFQLDISKFNADN
-1058 TLKEICKKF
+1058 NLRNICEKY
-1067 LPNNEDD
+1067 LPTNEAD
-1074 WSNISLFDV
+1074 WAGISLFDV
-1083 FDKYNDIY
+1083 FEKYNALY

-1102 VFVFYTLFNQINC
+1102 VFVFYTLFNQFNC
-1115 RVIDNSY
+1115 RIIDDSY
-1122 NIFARIDKGLMF
+1122 NIFARINKGLMF

-1141 MFIQFLIVQYGYGV
+1141 MFIQFLIVQYGFGV

-1166 QWTLCIIIS
+1166 QWTLCLIFS
-1175 SSTFLFGIIIKMIPL
+1175 STTFLFSAIIKIIPL
-1190 DKIIDYYLASKDDKD
+1190 DKTIDYYLASKEDKD
-1205 VFRPIP
+1205 KFQPIP
-1211 TIGFSKGIS
+1211 IMGFTKGIS
-1220 IIVNNVNSLIS
+1220 VIVNNFMNR
-1231 GDSGDKYNNNYSKIV
+1231 DDTYFKIV
-1246 KDEDSKDFQESET
+1246 KDEENKNFQGSET
-1259 VGIYEYRN
+1259 VEYQ

>member
-1 MDEKDEEAQSI
+1 MEEKDEESQSI
-12 INHDIKSN
+12 INKDSKPLQIN
-20 QPSIESE
+20 EE
-27 TDKSQSNPSFSITPK
+27 LANNNNSFSISPQ

-50 YKDRSDNYNDIKYF
+50 YKDRSGNYNDIKYF
-64 KEKGGILPLL
+64 QEKGGILPLL
-74 TSLKTDA
+74 NSLKTDA
-81 KDGISTLSLENRLEH
+81 KHGISKSSVENRIEH
-96 FGSNKI
+96 FGENKI
-102 FVKPLPNFM
+102 FVKPLPNFL
-111 DFVYE
+111 DFVIE

-131 IEISISLFN
+131 IEIGISLFN

-158 IAIVVVVMVGSI
+158 VAIVVVVMVGSI

-179 HSLNDFEKKNAKYN
+179 HSLNDFEKKAAKYN
-193 VIRNGMNQY
+193 VIRSGTNHY

-211 DLIKINYGEILPADM
+211 DLVKINYGEILPADM

-250 KCYEDCLEELLNK
+250 KCYEECLEELLNK

-276 NVVEGNGSAIVV
+276 NVVEGSGSAIVV

-329 LGSAIIT
+329 LGSAIVT
-336 FIALCIQLTI
+336 FIALCIQLAF
-346 EYFTNKELK
+346 EYFTNKEIK
-355 TIEIVNKI
+355 VIEVVNKI
-363 LKILILCVSI
+363 LRILILCVSI

-427 TENQMYIVSLI
+427 TENQMYIVSLV
-438 THNKEINIKRNID
+438 TSHKEINIQRNID
-451 SIYVGTINST
+451 SIDVGSINST
-461 PIDKNY
+461 PVDKNF
-467 GKKIRNNYNLI
+467 GKKIRSNYNLI
-478 IDNENVW
+478 VDNEDFW
-485 EITQMAISVNVEC
+485 EKLQMSISVNVEC

-503 IKSDING
+503 INPDING
-510 DMETCTSKN
+510 DMEICSTKN
-519 KTDKAFTEFLYQFKS
+519 KTDKAFIEFLYQFKS
-534 PVSYYRNKFLT
+534 PVSYYRNKLLSNKF
-545 NNYNFKKLPFD
+545 YFKKLPFD
-556 SIKKRMSIM
+556 SSKKRMSILV
-565 IKNSSFPTGYRLFTK
+565 KNSSFPTGYRLFTK
-580 GAAENAMI
+580 GAAENAMM
-588 YSDKYIDKENGQIY
+588 YSDKYIDKENGQIC
-602 EINNDIKKYINHK
+602 EINNEIKKYINHK

-624 RSLYVCYKDISKE
+624 RSLYVCYKDITKE
-637 EFDNGFDIGER
+637 EFENGFEIGDR
-648 GLLIDQLELVFIG
+648 GLLVDQLELVFIG

-672 VKESVDKCHNASV
+672 VKESVEKCHDASV

-703 ECNILPKTVD
+703 ECNILPRTVD
-713 LNNLKKYEIEKNP
+713 LNDLKKYEIEKNP
-726 YEINNP
+726 NEINDP

-739 ESLLINQPYSITGN
+739 EKLLINKPYAITGN
-753 SFYEAIGGIYCETCN
+753 SFYEVIGGIYCETCN
-768 EDSQNCKCPKTKA
+768 EDSPNCKCPKTRA
-781 EAEELSKKNGEEI
+781 EAEELSRKTGSKIKN
-794 KKIKK
+794 IKK
-799 DSIKNIENFKKI
+799 DAIKNIENFKNI

-831 GLKALG
+831 GLKSLG

-907 TVNFCACILVFI
+907 TVNFCACLLVFI

-958 LQKRPTRKDESI
+958 LMNRPTQKNESI
-970 INGIMWKNISLQA
+970 INGKMWKNIGLQA
-983 LFEIFLLLILYIKGP
+983 FFEICLLLFLYIKGP
-998 SFIREDKKII
+998 SFIREDKPYI
-1008 LKSHEEIYKCF
+1008 LNSHEEIYSCF
-1019 GGLPGDVN
+1019 GGLPGDVDYN
-1027 YEKSKDYIIFGSE
+1027 KYKNYIIYGSE
-1040 NSWNK
+1040 TSWSK
-1045 KLFLNLTGIKADN
+1045 KFQLDISKFNADN
-1058 TLKEICKKF
+1058 NLRNICEKY
-1067 LPNNEDD
+1067 LPTNEAD
-1074 WSNISLFDV
+1074 WAGISLFDV
-1083 FDKYNDIY
+1083 FEKYNALY

-1102 VFVFYTLFNQINC
+1102 VFVFYTLFNQFNC
-1115 RVIDNSY
+1115 RIIDDSY
-1122 NIFARIDKGLMF
+1122 NIFARINKGLMF

-1141 MFIQFLIVQYGYGV
+1141 MFIQFLIVQYGFGV

-1166 QWTLCIIIS
+1166 QWTLCLIFAS
-1175 SSTFLFGIIIKMIPL
+1175 TTFLFSAIIKIIPL
-1190 DKIIDYYLASKDDKD
+1190 DKTIDYYLASKEDKD
-1205 VFRPIP
+1205 KFQPIP
-1211 TIGFSKGIS
+1211 IMGFTKGIS
-1220 IIVNNVNSLIS
+1220 VIVNNFMNR
-1231 GDSGDKYNNNYSKIV
+1231 DDTYFKIV
-1246 KDEDSKDFQESET
+1246 KDEENKNFQGSET
-1259 VGIYEYRN
+1259 VEYQ

>member
-1 MDEKDEEAQSI
+1 MEERDEESMSI
-12 INHDIKSN
+12 INNDSKPPVIEPDISN
-20 QPSIESE
+20 
-27 TDKSQSNPSFSITPK
+27 DKHSFSITPQ

-50 YKDRSDNYNDIKYF
+50 YKDRSENYNDIKYF
-64 KEKGGILPLL
+64 QEKGGILSLL

-81 KDGISTLSLENRLEH
+81 KHGISTISLQNRLEH

-102 FVKPLPNFM
+102 FIKPLPNFW
-111 DFVYE
+111 DFVLE

-140 KFFKGENN
+140 RFFKGEDN

-179 HSLNDFEKKNAKYN
+179 HSLNDFEKKAAKYN

-211 DLIKINYGEILPADM
+211 DLVKINYGEILPADM

-250 KCYEDCLEELLNK
+250 KIYEECLEELLNK
-263 KKEPSSNLLFCGT
+263 KKDPSSNLLFCGT
-276 NVVEGNGSAIVV
+276 NVVEGSGSAIVI

-329 LGSAIIT
+329 LGSAVIT
-336 FIALCIQLTI
+336 FIALCIQLTV
-346 EYFTNKELK
+346 EYFTNKEL
-355 TIEIVNKI
+355 TTMEIVNKI

-438 THNKEINIKRNID
+438 TSNKEINIKRNFD
-451 SIYVGTINST
+451 SIDVGTINST
-461 PIDKNY
+461 PIDKNF
-467 GKKIRNNYNLI
+467 GKKIRSNYNLI
-478 IDNENVW
+478 IDNDNYW
-485 EITQMAISVNVEC
+485 EILQMSISVNVEC

-503 IKSDING
+503 IKPDING
-510 DMETCTSKN
+510 DMETCSTRN

-534 PVSYYRNKFLT
+534 PVSFYRNKLLT
-545 NNYNFKKLPFD
+545 NNFNFKKLPFD
-556 SIKKRMSIM
+556 SSKKRMSILV
-565 IKNSSFPTGYRLFTK
+565 KNSSFPTGYRLFTK
-580 GAAENAMI
+580 GAAENAMM

-602 EINNDIKKYINHK
+602 EINNEMKKFITHK

-624 RSLYVCYKDISKE
+624 RSLYLCYKDITKE
-637 EFDNGFDIGER
+637 EFENGFEIGER
-648 GLLIDQLELVFIG
+648 GLLIDQLELIFIG

-672 VKESVDKCHNASV
+672 VKESVEKCHDASV

-696 TATSIAK
+696 TATAIAK
-703 ECNILPKTVD
+703 ECNILPSTVD
-713 LNNLKKYEIEKNP
+713 LNDLKKHDIEKNP
-726 YEINNP
+726 NEINNP
-732 ELKQKHI
+732 ELKENHI
-739 ESLLINQPYSITGN
+739 KNLLINKPYAITGN
-753 SFYEAIGGIYCETCN
+753 SFYEAIGGIYCETCK
-768 EDSQNCKCPKTKA
+768 EDSSNCKCPKTKA
-781 EAEELSKKNGEEI
+781 EAEELSKKTGVKI
-794 KKIKK
+794 KNIKK
-799 DSIKNIENFKKI
+799 DSIKNIDNFKEI

-831 GLKALG
+831 GLKSLG

-907 TVNFCACILVFI
+907 TVNFCACLLVFI

-958 LQKRPTRKDESI
+958 LSKRPTQKNESI
-970 INGIMWKNISLQA
+970 INGIMWKHISLQA
-983 LFEIFLLLILYIKGP
+983 LFEILLLLFLYIKGP
-998 SFIREDKKII
+998 YFIREDKKLI
-1008 LKSHEEIYKCF
+1008 LKSHEEIYNCF

-1027 YEKSKDYIIFGSE
+1027 YEKSKEYILFGVE
-1040 NSWNK
+1040 NSWSK
-1045 KLFLNLTGIKADN
+1045 KLLINLKNIQSN
-1058 TLKEICKKF
+1058 NNLKKICEKY
-1067 LPNNEDD
+1067 LPTNEEE
-1074 WSNISLFDV
+1074 WGSISLFDI
-1083 FDKYNDIY
+1083 FDKYNDLY

-1102 VFVFYTLFNQINC
+1102 VFVFYTLFNQFNC
-1115 RVIDNSY
+1115 RVIDDSY
-1122 NIFARIDKGLMF
+1122 NIFARINKGFMF
-1134 CLVTFGE
+1134 ILVTLGE
-1141 MFIQFLIVQYGYGV
+1141 MFIQFLIVQYGSGV

-1166 QWTLCIIIS
+1166 QWTLCLIFS
-1175 SSTFLFGIIIKMIPL
+1175 SSTFLFSFLIKMIPL
-1190 DKIIDYYLASKDDKD
+1190 DKTIDYYLASNEDKD
-1205 VFRPIP
+1205 KFKPIP
-1211 TIGFSKGIS
+1211 IIGFSKGVS
-1220 IIVNNVNSLIS
+1220 VIVNNFLNS
-1231 GDSGDKYNNNYSKIV
+1231 DKINDNYVKIV
-1246 KDEDSKDFQESET
+1246 KDDDGKNLQGTET
-1259 VGIYEYRN
+1259 VGI

>member
-1 MDEKDEEAQSI
+1 MEEKDEESQSI
-12 INHDIKSN
+12 INKDSKPLQIN
-20 QPSIESE
+20 EE
-27 TDKSQSNPSFSITPK
+27 LANNNNSFSISPQ

-50 YKDRSDNYNDIKYF
+50 YKDRSGNYNDIKYF
-64 KEKGGILPLL
+64 QEKGGILPLL
-74 TSLKTDA
+74 NSLKTDA
-81 KDGISTLSLENRLEH
+81 KHGISKSSVENRIEH
-96 FGSNKI
+96 FGENKI
-102 FVKPLPNFM
+102 FVKPLPNFL
-111 DFVYE
+111 DFVIE

-131 IEISISLFN
+131 IEIGISLFN

-158 IAIVVVVMVGSI
+158 VAIVVVVMVGSI

-179 HSLNDFEKKNAKYN
+179 HSLNDFEKKAAKYN
-193 VIRNGMNQY
+193 VIRGGTNHY

-211 DLIKINYGEILPADM
+211 DLVKINYGEILPADM

-250 KCYEDCLEELLNK
+250 KCYEECLEELLNK

-276 NVVEGNGSAIVV
+276 NVVEGSGSAIVV

-329 LGSAIIT
+329 LGSAIVT
-336 FIALCIQLTI
+336 FIALCIQLAF
-346 EYFTNKELK
+346 EYFTNKEIK
-355 TIEIVNKI
+355 VIEVVNKI
-363 LKILILCVSI
+363 LRILILCVSI

-427 TENQMYIVSLI
+427 TENQMYIVSLV
-438 THNKEINIKRNID
+438 TSHKEINIKRNID
-451 SIYVGTINST
+451 SIDVGSINST
-461 PIDKNY
+461 PVDKNF
-467 GKKIRNNYNLI
+467 GKKIRSNYNLI
-478 IDNENVW
+478 VDNEDFW
-485 EITQMAISVNVEC
+485 EKLQMSISVNVEC
-498 EITPL
+498 EISPL
-503 IKSDING
+503 INPDING
-510 DMETCTSKN
+510 DMEICSTKN
-519 KTDKAFTEFLYQFKS
+519 KTDKAFIEFLYQFKS
-534 PVSYYRNKFLT
+534 PVSYYRNKLLSNKF
-545 NNYNFKKLPFD
+545 NFKKLPFD
-556 SIKKRMSIM
+556 SSKKRMSILV
-565 IKNSSFPTGYRLFTK
+565 KNSSFPTGYRLFTK
-580 GAAENAMI
+580 GAAENAMM
-588 YSDKYIDKENGQIY
+588 YSDKYIDKENGQIC
-602 EINNDIKKYINHK
+602 EINNEIKKYINHK

-624 RSLYVCYKDISKE
+624 RSLYVCYKDITKE
-637 EFDNGFDIGER
+637 EFENGFEIGDR
-648 GLLIDQLELVFIG
+648 GLLVDQLELVFIG

-672 VKESVDKCHNASV
+672 VKESVEKCHDASV

-703 ECNILPKTVD
+703 ECNILPRTVD
-713 LNNLKKYEIEKNP
+713 LNDLKKYEIEKNP
-726 YEINNP
+726 NEINDP

-739 ESLLINQPYSITGN
+739 EKLLINKPYAITGN
-753 SFYEAIGGIYCETCN
+753 SFYEVIGGIYCETCN
-768 EDSQNCKCPKTKA
+768 EDSPNCKCPKTRA
-781 EAEELSKKNGEEI
+781 EAEELSRKTGSKIKN
-794 KKIKK
+794 IKK
-799 DSIKNIENFKKI
+799 DAIKNIENFKNI

-831 GLKALG
+831 GLKSLG

-907 TVNFCACILVFI
+907 TVNFCACLLVFI

-958 LQKRPTRKDESI
+958 LMNRPTQKNESI
-970 INGIMWKNISLQA
+970 INGKMWKNIGLQA
-983 LFEIFLLLILYIKGP
+983 FFEICLLLFLYIKGP
-998 SFIREDKKII
+998 SFIREDKPYI
-1008 LKSHEEIYKCF
+1008 LNSHEEIYSCF
-1019 GGLPGDVN
+1019 GGLPGDVDYN
-1027 YEKSKDYIIFGSE
+1027 KYKNYIIYGSE
-1040 NSWNK
+1040 TSWSK
-1045 KLFLNLTGIKADN
+1045 KFQLDISKFNADN
-1058 TLKEICKKF
+1058 NLRNICEKY
-1067 LPNNEDD
+1067 LPTNEAD
-1074 WSNISLFDV
+1074 WAGISLFDV
-1083 FDKYNDIY
+1083 FEKYNALY

-1102 VFVFYTLFNQINC
+1102 VFVFYTLFNQFNC
-1115 RVIDNSY
+1115 RIIDDSY
-1122 NIFARIDKGLMF
+1122 NIFARINKGLMF

-1141 MFIQFLIVQYGYGV
+1141 MFIQFLIVQYGFGV

-1166 QWTLCIIIS
+1166 QWTLCLIFAS
-1175 SSTFLFGIIIKMIPL
+1175 TTFLFSAIIKIIPL
-1190 DKIIDYYLASKDDKD
+1190 DKTIDYYLASKEDKD
-1205 VFRPIP
+1205 KFQPIP
-1211 TIGFSKGIS
+1211 IMGFTKGIS
-1220 IIVNNVNSLIS
+1220 VIVNNFMNR
-1231 GDSGDKYNNNYSKIV
+1231 DDTYFKIV
-1246 KDEDSKDFQESET
+1246 KDEENKNFQGSET
-1259 VGIYEYRN
+1259 VEYQ